1 MRRGFSG
8 DVAGYYARY
17 RRGYPAPVVAA
28 LVQAFGLTAADV
40 VVDLG
45 CGSGQLTLPVA
56 ARVRAVLGVDPEPDM
71 LEHAAGAA
79 RDLAVG
85 NVSWVLGTDGDL
97 PAVEALLGRG
107 GLAGLTVA
115 TAIHWMDHAA
125 LFAAARPLFRPG
137 GGVAVVTN
145 GTPLWL
151 QDTDWSRAL
160 RACLRDWTGRDVGW
174 PCGTDA
180 ESRRGYRDA
189 MAAAGYRTG
198 EATVTYTATMDLDQ
212 LIGAVFSAMSAEQL
226 PDPDGRR
233 VFGARVRDAL
243 APHTRFTERVTVV
256 VQTGIARG
264 GNG

>member
-1 MRRGFSG
+1 MGRGFSG
-8 DVAGYYARY
+8 EVAGFYARY
-17 RRGYPAPVVAA
+17 RRGYPEPVVDALVAA
-28 LVQAFGLTAADV
+28 LGLTAADV

-45 CGSGQLTLPVA
+45 CGTGQLTLPVA

-71 LEHAAGAA
+71 LAHAAGAA
-79 RDLAVG
+79 RERSVG
-85 NVSWVLGTDGDL
+85 NVSWMLGTDGDL
-97 PAVEALLGRG
+97 PAVGALVGPA

-160 RACLRDWTGRDVGW
+160 RACLREWTGRDVGW
-174 PCGTDA
+174 ACGTDA

-189 MAAAGYRTG
+189 MAAAGYRTA
-198 EATVTYTATMDLDQ
+198 EAAVTYPATMDLDQ
-212 LIGAVFSAMSAEQL
+212 LVGAVFSAMSAEQL
-226 PDPDGRR
+226 PDPAGRR
-233 VFGARVRDAL
+233 EFGDRVRGAL
-243 APHTRFTERVTVV
+243 APHTRFTEQVTVV
-256 VQTGIARG
+256 VQTGTV
-264 GNG
+264 